1 MKDAKDLIT
10 PVRVADLVAEGELLP
25 VYVHVIDHP
34 GGRVLV
40 DTGLTQLHPAV
51 ADMDPRLR
59 PRSEWEL
66 DLDGIDI
73 VVNTHLHFDHCGG
86 NHLFTGKPIYV
97 QRRELDDARS
107 THDYTIRD
115 WVEAPGVQYVSV
127 DGELE
132 LFPGLRLVPAPGH
145 TPGSQVVVVE
155 TGGRPVVV
163 AGDTAVW
170 FGELDEP
177 STEGQLIVR
186 AMEPE
191 LVWFT
196 HGHEPWRPGT
206 V

>member
-107 THDYTIRD
+107 TDDYTIRD
-115 WVEAPGVQYVSV
+115 WVEAPGVQYVSA
-127 DGELE
+127 G
-132 LFPGLRLVPAPGH
+132 PGARPHARIA
-145 TPGSQVVVVE
+145 
-155 TGGRPVVV
+155 GGRRRDGWASGRRRRRHGGVVRGARRAEHRRSADRARDGARAGLVHARARAV
-163 AGDTAVW
+163 ATRHRVGARRGPT
-170 FGELDEP
+170 
-177 STEGQLIVR
+177 
-186 AMEPE
+186 
-191 LVWFT
+191 
-196 HGHEPWRPGT
+196 
-206 V
+206 